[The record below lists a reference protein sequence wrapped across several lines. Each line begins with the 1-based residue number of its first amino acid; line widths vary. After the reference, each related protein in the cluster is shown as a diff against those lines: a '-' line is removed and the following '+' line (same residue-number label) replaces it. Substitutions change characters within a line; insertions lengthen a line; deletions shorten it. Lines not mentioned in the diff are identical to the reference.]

1 MPRLLVVACAL
12 SPIDLIAGFIPLPGY
27 LDDGLLLLL
36 LLPLVALGPISGLL
50 SGIPDSAALPAQW
63 LWWSSASALRSECAL
78 RFKGK
83 CLEVDTVF
91 FSGDKKLGYTFILG
105 AVDW

>member
-1 MPRLLVVACAL
+1 MPRLLVVAYAL

-27 LDDGLLLLL
+27 LDDVLLL
-36 LLPLVALGPISGLL
+36 LLPLVALGSISGLR
-50 SGIPDSAALPAQW
+50 SVIPDSAAVPAQW
-63 LWWSSASALRSECAL
+63 LWWSSGSALRSECAL
-78 RFKGK
+78 RFQGK

-91 FSGDKKLGYTFILG
+91 FSGDKKLGYTFVLG